1 MILNRSYKGLLTLL
15 LTLSIYASHAQT
27 NDHIIQVPETSS
39 EKQLL
44 SWKKSLPK
52 DGWFILHFKKDG
64 DRLLNFSNKNYEMSM
79 WLNCTGTG
87 KPGFLIEYSDAYGD
101 GDYGGI
107 DYISSNA
114 KNGNRIQLLLDNK
127 NYGDPFAKGNG
138 QLTAFKVALKKAHK
152 LTLSVYG
159 KEFNPETGKDE
170 EKLNRSID
178 FKVEHGELLD
188 RQVNC
193 GK

>member
-1 MILNRSYKGLLTLL
+1 MILNSACKGLLTIL
-15 LTLSIYASHAQT
+15 LTASTYVSHAQT
-27 NDHIIQVPETSS
+27 NDHILQVPETSS

-52 DGWFILHFKKDG
+52 DGWFILKFKKDG
-64 DRLLNFSNKNYEMSM
+64 DRLFNYSNKNYELSL

-87 KPGFLIEYSDAYGD
+87 KPGFLIEYSDSYGD

-107 DYISSNA
+107 DFISSNV
-114 KNGNRIQLLLDNK
+114 KNGNRIQFLLDAK
-127 NYGDPFAKGNG
+127 SYGDPFAKGG
-138 QLTAFKVALKKAHK
+138 DQLAAFKVALKKAHK

-170 EKLNRSID
+170 EKLNRSIE
-178 FKVEHGELLD
+178 FKLAHSELLD
-188 RQVNC
+188 RPVNC